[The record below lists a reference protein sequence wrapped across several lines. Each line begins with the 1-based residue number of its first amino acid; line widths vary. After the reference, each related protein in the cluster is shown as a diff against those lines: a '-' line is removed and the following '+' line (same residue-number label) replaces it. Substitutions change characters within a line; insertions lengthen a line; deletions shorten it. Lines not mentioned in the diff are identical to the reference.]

1 MIFTIVLWINIIL
14 IRKYIVSDI
23 QMFISN
29 PGYSEPVPDY
39 FRLRNTPMK
48 CFRHTSLLDGK
59 VNDECQY
66 LNSVGSI
73 EVFERVR
80 KLAKQ
85 NGIQEHQESPNGHW
99 TKPYASLSV
108 QRRAEW
114 TVTVKGN
121 VLFNFSIG
129 NPLPLTERKRRS
141 KNK

>member
-1 MIFTIVLWINIIL
+1 MDLQINIIL
-14 IRKYIVSDI
+14 FRKCNVIYITSIRFFFQIL
-23 QMFISN
+23 FISR
-29 PGYSEPVPDY
+29 PHTPPRDY
-39 FRLRNTPMK
+39 FRLKNCTPLK

-121 VLFNFSIG
+121 VLFNSI
-129 NPLPLTERKRRS
+129 LKRVRRS
-141 KNK
+141 KK